1 MRSEGVGPPETW
13 VCSKGIEMSIE
24 DWRSRIDALDGEL
37 LRLLNERARIALKV
51 GESKKEAGASLCD
64 HTREREVI
72 ERMSAANEGPLDDR
86 AIVELYRA
94 IIHESRRI
102 QTLAAQPGHEGI
114 PTHLQGPKI
123 ESVRVAFQGAPGAFS
138 EEAAVKLLGE
148 DLALV
153 PRANFESLFKAIDD
167 RAADYIL
174 APIENSLAGFV
185 HACYDLLLD
194 SKLFIAGEV
203 IIPINHYLVA
213 CPGASLEGIATVE
226 SHPVALDQCRRF
238 LAANPRIRRI
248 AAEDT
253 AGSVARIVEQG
264 DPTRAAIAGKRAA
277 EQYGG
282 VILREHLEDSS
293 ENYTRFLLLTPS
305 AEFPEGADKV
315 SLVIELPHQPGAL
328 HNALE
333 PFARRSIDLLKIQ
346 GRPVKGRPWEYC
358 FYLDLRISPND
369 EEFTTALDELRERRV
384 ETRILGA
391 YRSAVLPA
399 G

>member
-1 MRSEGVGPPETW
+1 MQRVREE
-13 VCSKGIEMSIE
+13 IEMSVD

-51 GESKKEAGASLCD
+51 GESKKETGASLCD

-72 ERMSAANEGPLDDR
+72 ERMSEANEGPLDDR

-102 QTLAAQPGHEGI
+102 QNLATQPSHEGI
-114 PTHLQGPKI
+114 APHLFGP
-123 ESVRVAFQGAPGAFS
+123 ENGSVRVAFQGARGAFS
-138 EEAAVKLLGE
+138 EAAAVKLLG
-148 DLALV
+148 DDITLV
-153 PRANFESLFKAIDD
+153 PRENFESLFNAIDD
-167 RAADYIL
+167 NTADCIL

-194 SKLFIAGEV
+194 SKLYISGEV
-203 IIPINHYLVA
+203 IIPINHYLIG
-213 CPGASLEGIATVE
+213 CPGATFAGIATVE

-238 LAANPRIRRI
+238 LAANPQIRRI

-253 AGSVARIVEQG
+253 AGSVARIVAQA

-282 VILREHLEDSS
+282 VILLEHLEDSS

-305 AEFPEGADKV
+305 AEFPEGADKL

-328 HNALE
+328 HNALD
-333 PFARRSIDLLKIQ
+333 PFARRGIDLLKIE

-358 FYLDLRISPND
+358 FYLDLRGSPND
-369 EEFTTALDELRERRV
+369 VEVTTALNELRDRRV

-391 YRSAVLPA
+391 YRSAVVPV

>member
-1 MRSEGVGPPETW
+1 VFREERE
-13 VCSKGIEMSIE
+13 IEMGIN
-24 DWRSRIDALDGEL
+24 DWRSRIDELDGDL

-72 ERMSAANEGPLDDR
+72 ERMCAANDGPLDDR

-102 QTLAAQPGHEGI
+102 QNLATQPSHE
-114 PTHLQGPKI
+114 PDAPAL
-123 ESVRVAFQGAPGAFS
+123 SVEGQEALRVAFQGARGAFS

-148 DLALV
+148 NITLV
-153 PRANFESLFKAIDD
+153 PRATFESLFAAIDD
-167 RAADYIL
+167 QAADCIL

-194 SKLFIAGEV
+194 SKLYISGEV
-203 IIPINHYLVA
+203 IIPIHHYLIG
-213 CPGASLEGIATVE
+213 CPGASFDRIATVE

-238 LAANPRIRRI
+238 LAANPQIHRS

-253 AGSVARIVEQG
+253 AGSVARVVAQA
-264 DPTRAAIAGKRAA
+264 DTTRAAIAGKRAA

-293 ENYTRFLLLTPS
+293 ENYTRFLLLTPTEKS
-305 AEFPEGADKV
+305 SGDPNKI
-315 SLVIELPHQPGAL
+315 SLVIDLPHQPGAL
-328 HNALE
+328 HSALE
-333 PFARRSIDLLKIQ
+333 PFARRGIDLLKIE

-358 FYLDLRISPND
+358 FYVDLRGSPND
-369 EEFTTALDELRERRV
+369 SEVTSALRELRDRRM

-391 YRSAVLPA
+391 YRSAVVPA

>member
-1 MRSEGVGPPETW
+1 
-13 VCSKGIEMSIE
+13 MSID

-72 ERMSAANEGPLDDR
+72 ERMREANEGPLDDR
-86 AIVELYRA
+86 AIIELYRA

-102 QTLAAQPGHEGI
+102 QSLATQPNQAGSAL
-114 PTHLQGPKI
+114 HLPGQENG
-123 ESVRVAFQGAPGAFS
+123 SVRVAFQGARGAFS

-148 DLALV
+148 DVTLV
-153 PRANFESLFKAIDD
+153 PRATFESLFNAIDD
-167 RAADYIL
+167 RAADCIL

-194 SKLFIAGEV
+194 SKLYVSGEV
-203 IIPINHYLVA
+203 IIPINHYLIG
-213 CPGASLEGIATVE
+213 CSGASLAGITAVE

-238 LAANPRIRRI
+238 LAAHPQIHRI

-253 AGSVARIVEQG
+253 AGSVARVVAQG
-264 DPTRAAIAGKRAA
+264 DPTHAAIAGKRAA
-277 EQYGG
+277 ERYGG
-282 VILREHLEDSS
+282 VILREHVEDSS
-293 ENYTRFLLLTPS
+293 ENFTRFLLLTPS
-305 AEFPEGADKV
+305 AEFLEGADKL

-328 HNALE
+328 HNALD
-333 PFARRSIDLLKIQ
+333 PFARRGIDLLKIE

-358 FYLDLRISPND
+358 FYLDLRSSPND
-369 EEFTTALDELRERRV
+369 VELTTALNELRDRRV

-391 YRSAVLPA
+391 YRSAVVPA